1 MSIRAA
7 IRPRRSVFT
16 ALAAGVALALSVPV
30 GAAHADPP
38 TDDPQTA
45 ADYAAG
51 WLADQFATDAD
62 GAYIPLPAGGANV
75 SDTAQ
80 SALALAAAGAEE
92 ATFDDAVD
100 WLTANAADIIAVGG
114 ADDPGRIGYLLL
126 LADAAGEDPTDFGG
140 VDLLD
145 RLDGTLTSSGLYG
158 TADPTWDGVF
168 RQSLALLGLRAHGE
182 TVPTTARNWLADQQC
197 DAASPAAAAGGFPSY
212 RADTTVACTAS
223 GPETNSTALAVQAFA
238 AVDATAYGAAVDDA
252 LDYLAG
258 AQEAD
263 AGFPFAPGYGS
274 DPNST
279 ALVVQA
285 IVAAGENPAGTAWQV
300 GGSTPYDSLLSW
312 QIGCDAP
319 ASDVGAFAS
328 PWSSGAPDQLATQQA
343 VWGAAGTPFP
353 LDPSFTSPTPVP
365 CTA

>member
-7 IRPRRSVFT
+7 IRPRTSRFA
-16 ALAAGVALALSVPV
+16 ALATGVALALSVPV

-45 ADYAAG
+45 AQYAAG
-51 WLADQFATDAD
+51 WLADQFATDTD
-62 GAYIPLPAGGANV
+62 GAYIPATGGGADA
-75 SDTAQ
+75 SGTLQ

-92 ATFDDAVD
+92 ATFDDAVA
-100 WLTANAADIIAVGG
+100 WLAANASTLVTVGG

-140 VDLLD
+140 VDLVD
-145 RLDGTLTSSGLYG
+145 RLDGTLTTGGLYG
-158 TADPTWDGVF
+158 TADATWDGVF
-168 RQSLALLGLRAHGE
+168 RQSLAVLGLRANGE
-182 TVPTTARNWLADQQC
+182 IVPAAARNWLAGQQC
-197 DAASPAAAAGGFPSY
+197 GATSPAGAAGGFAPY

-223 GPETNSTALAVQAFA
+223 GPETNSTALAVQALA
-238 AVDATAYGAAVDDA
+238 ATDATTYAAAIDDA

-263 AGFPFAPGYGS
+263 AGFPFAPGFGS

-285 IVAAGENPAGTAWQV
+285 IDAAGEDPAGTAWQV

-312 QIGCDAP
+312 QLGCDADP
-319 ASDVGAFAS
+319 ADIGAFAS
-328 PWSSGAPDQLATQQA
+328 PWSGGAPDQLATQQA
-343 VWGAAGTPFP
+343 VWGAAGTAFP
-353 LDPSFTSPTPVP
+353 LDPDFTAPTPVP